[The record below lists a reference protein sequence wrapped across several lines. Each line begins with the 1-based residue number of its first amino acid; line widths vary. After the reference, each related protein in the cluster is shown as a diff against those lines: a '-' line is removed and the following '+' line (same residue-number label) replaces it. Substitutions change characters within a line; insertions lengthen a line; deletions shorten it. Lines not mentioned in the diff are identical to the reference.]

1 MIRYQIQLV
10 QHDWK
15 FFPLFGEEVYKE
27 PSIMDVGTRLDWQN
41 SSGVEITSVFVSTTC
56 FPFLAP
62 SLHNPPYV
70 VPTITRNALQN
81 FAEDK
86 LDAVYFGPK
95 RFHPQQ

>member
-1 MIRYQIQLV
+1 MV
-10 QHDWK
+10 CHVVAA
-15 FFPLFGEEVYKE
+15 FEE

-95 RFHPQQ
+95 RFHPQQVPWWLFWLHLVKMD